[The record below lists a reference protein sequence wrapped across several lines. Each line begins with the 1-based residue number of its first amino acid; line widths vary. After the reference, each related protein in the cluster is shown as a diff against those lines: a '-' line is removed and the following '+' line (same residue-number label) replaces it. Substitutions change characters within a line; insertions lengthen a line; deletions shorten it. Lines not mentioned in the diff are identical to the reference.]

1 MKPAIRIIGGL
12 AALAVVAVLFG
23 HQAVGLVLA
32 GYPRDTIK
40 REALARCAA
49 ADPHFLRFSQRDRAE
64 CYQTAHLPVATAAN
78 E

>member
-1 MKPAIRIIGGL
+1 MKPTIRIIGGVAIL
-12 AALAVVAVLFG
+12 AIVAVLFG
-23 HQAVGLVLA
+23 QQAIGVVLA

-49 ADPHFLRFSQRDRAE
+49 ADPHFVRFSQRDRTE
-64 CYQTAHLPVATAAN
+64 CYQTAHLPVTAAAN